1 MRAASLDGPS
11 PLRSPNTGP
20 AVGAYVRLFA
30 AGFREQAA
38 YRLAMFGGLVAN
50 LTFGF
55 LKVAMLF
62 ATVRAAGGTVQGY
75 DVGSMSAYIW
85 ISQGMLGSINLNGRL
100 DLSDRIKNGDVA
112 VDFLRPVDVQLAT
125 VATEV
130 GKAVF
135 ALVPRGVPSVAIG
148 ALLVGMTMPTTPTP
162 YILGAVSLLLGI
174 TVSFATVYLV
184 AVIGFWLIE
193 TRGIQIFYM
202 VISGFF
208 SGLYVPISLFPD
220 WMRVLA
226 EATPF
231 PSMMMYPI
239 DVLTGRVTGT
249 ASYGLVA
256 AQVGWLALTL
266 GIGHLLTVAGRR
278 KLEVQGG

>member
-1 MRAASLDGPS
+1 L
-11 PLRSPNTGP
+11 
-20 AVGAYVRLFA
+20 A

-38 YRLAMFGGLVAN
+38 YRMAMFGGLVAN
-50 LTFGF
+50 VTFGF

-62 ATVRAAGGTVQGY
+62 ATVHAAGGTLQGY
-75 DVGSMSAYIW
+75 SVGTMSAYIW
-85 ISQGMLGSINLNGRL
+85 ISQGMLGSINLSGRIEL
-100 DLSDRIKNGDVA
+100 AERIRTGDVA
-112 VDFLRPVDVQLAT
+112 IDFLRPINVQLAT

-130 GKAVF
+130 GKGIF
-135 ALVPRGVPSVAIG
+135 ALIPRGVPSVAVG
-148 ALLVGMTMPTTPTP
+148 ALVVGMSVPTTPAP
-162 YILGAVSLLLGI
+162 YLLGAVSLLLGI

-208 SGLYVPISLFPD
+208 AGLYVPISLFPT
-220 WMRVLA
+220 WLLVIA

-239 DVLTGRVTGT
+239 DVLTGRVTGP
-249 ASYGLVA
+249 ASYGLVC
-256 AQVGWLALTL
+256 AQLGWLAVTL
-266 GIGHLLTVAGRR
+266 LAGHLLTIAGRR

>member
-1 MRAASLDGPS
+1 MRATEIYPYG
-11 PLRSPNTGP
+11 
-20 AVGAYVRLFA
+20 RLFT

-85 ISQGMLGSINLNGRL
+85 VSQGMLGSVNLHGRL
-100 DLSDRIKNGDVA
+100 DFSDRIKNGDVA
-112 VDFLRPVDVQLAT
+112 IDFLRPVNVQLAT
-125 VATEV
+125 IATEV

-135 ALVPRGVPSVAIG
+135 ALIPRGVPSVAIG
-148 ALLVGMTMPTTPTP
+148 ALVVGMAMPSSPTG
-162 YILGAVSLLLGI
+162 YILGAVSLIIGI
-174 TVSFATVYLV
+174 TISFTTVYLV
-184 AVIGFWLIE
+184 AVAGFWLIE
-193 TRGIQIFYM
+193 TRGIQILYM
-202 VISGFF
+202 VVSGFF
-208 SGLYVPISLFPD
+208 AGLFVPIALFPD
-220 WMRVLA
+220 WLLVLA
-226 EATPF
+226 EATPC

-239 DVLTGRVTGT
+239 DILTGRTTGG
-249 ASYGLVA
+249 AAYGLVCVQLA
-256 AQVGWLALTL
+256 WLAGTL
-266 GIGHLLTVAGRR
+266 LVGHLLTAAGQR

>member
-1 MRAASLDGPS
+1 
-11 PLRSPNTGP
+11 
-20 AVGAYVRLFA
+20 
-30 AGFREQAA
+30 
-38 YRLAMFGGLVAN
+38 MFGGLVAN
-50 LTFGF
+50 VTFGF

-62 ATVRAAGGTVQGY
+62 ATVHAAGGTLQGY
-75 DVGSMSAYIW
+75 SVGTMSAYIW
-85 ISQGMLGSINLNGRL
+85 ISQGMLGSINLSGRIEL
-100 DLSDRIKNGDVA
+100 AERIRTGDVA
-112 VDFLRPVDVQLAT
+112 IDFLRPINVQLAT

-130 GKAVF
+130 GKGIF
-135 ALVPRGVPSVAIG
+135 ALIPRGVPSVAVG
-148 ALLVGMTMPTTPTP
+148 ALVVGMSVPTTPAP
-162 YILGAVSLLLGI
+162 YLLGAVSLLLGI

-208 SGLYVPISLFPD
+208 AGLYVPISLFPT
-220 WMRVLA
+220 WLLVIA

-239 DVLTGRVTGT
+239 DVLTGRVTGP
-249 ASYGLVA
+249 ASYGLVC
-256 AQVGWLALTL
+256 AQLGWLAVTL
-266 GIGHLLTVAGRR
+266 LAGHLLTIAGRR

>member
-1 MRAASLDGPS
+1 
-11 PLRSPNTGP
+11 
-20 AVGAYVRLFA
+20 
-30 AGFREQAA
+30 
-38 YRLAMFGGLVAN
+38 MFGGFVAN
-50 LTFGF
+50 MTFGF

-62 ATVRAAGGTVQGY
+62 ATVRAVGGTVQGY

-85 ISQGMLGSINLNGRL
+85 ISQGMLGSINLNGRI
-100 DLSDRIKNGDVA
+100 DLADRVKTGDIA
-112 VDFLRPVDVQLAT
+112 VDFLRPINIQLAT
-125 VATEV
+125 IATEV

-135 ALVPRGVPSVAIG
+135 ALIPRGLPSVAIG
-148 ALLVGMTMPTTPTP
+148 AIFIGMTMPTTVAP
-162 YILGAVSLLLGI
+162 YILGACSLLIGI
-174 TVSFATVYLV
+174 TVSFSTVYLV
-184 AVIGFWLIE
+184 AVIGFWLVE

-220 WMRVLA
+220 WLLVIT

-231 PSMMMYPI
+231 PSMLMYPI
-239 DVLTGRVTGT
+239 DVLTGRVTGA

-256 AQVGWLALTL
+256 AQLAWLAVTL
-266 GIGHLLTVAGRR
+266 AAGHLLTVAGRR

>member
-1 MRAASLDGPS
+1 MRAASLDS
-11 PLRSPNTGP
+11 PPAQRSPGTRPGFH
-20 AVGAYVRLFA
+20 AYGRLLL

-50 LTFGF
+50 MTFGF

-75 DVGSMSAYIW
+75 DVGAMSAYIW
-85 ISQGMLGSINLNGRL
+85 VSQGMLGSVNLHGRL
-100 DLSDRIKNGDVA
+100 DFADRIKNGDVA
-112 VDFLRPVDVQLAT
+112 IDFLRPVNVQLAT

-130 GKAVF
+130 GKACF
-135 ALVPRGVPSVAIG
+135 ALIPRGLPSVAIG
-148 ALLVGMTMPTTPTP
+148 ALVVGMSMPATPTP
-162 YILGAVSLLLGI
+162 YILGVVSLLLGI
-174 TVSFATVYLV
+174 TVSFSTVYLV
-184 AVIGFWLIE
+184 AVVGFWLIE

-208 SGLYVPISLFPD
+208 AGLFVPISLFPA
-220 WMRVLA
+220 WLLVIA

-239 DVLTGRVTGT
+239 DVLTGRVTGA

-256 AQVGWLALTL
+256 AQLGWLAVTL
-266 GIGHLLTVAGRR
+266 AVGHVLTVAGRR

>member
-1 MRAASLDGPS
+1 MRAATLYPYG
-11 PLRSPNTGP
+11 
-20 AVGAYVRLFA
+20 RLFT

-38 YRLAMFGGLVAN
+38 YRMAMFGGLVAN

-75 DVGSMSAYIW
+75 SVGSMSAYIW
-85 ISQGMLGSINLNGRL
+85 ISQGMLGSVNLNGRI
-100 DLSDRIKNGDVA
+100 DLADRVKTGDVA
-112 VDFLRPVDVQLAT
+112 IDFLRPVNVQIAT
-125 VATEV
+125 IATEV

-135 ALVPRGVPSVAIG
+135 ALIPRGLPSVIIG
-148 ALLVGMTMPTTPTP
+148 SLVVGMTMPTTPTP
-162 YILGAVSLLLGI
+162 YLLGALSVLVGI
-174 TVSFATVYLV
+174 TVSFSTVYLV
-184 AVIGFWLIE
+184 AVMGFWLIE
-193 TRGIQIFYM
+193 TRGIQILYM

-208 SGLYVPISLFPD
+208 AGLFVPISLFPH
-220 WMRVLA
+220 WMLVMA

-239 DVLTGRVTGT
+239 DILTGRTTGA
-249 ASYGLVA
+249 ASYGLVGVQLA
-256 AQVGWLALTL
+256 WLAGTL
-266 GIGHLLTVAGRR
+266 LVGHLLTSAGLR